1 MAAETRVD
9 TATAEAAELPLAALW
24 RSFAADRAALAGLV
38 VFLLIVAAA
47 LGASALAPHDPVLQ
61 QRDAL
66 LAPPIWAGGSS
77 AHPFG
82 TDELGRDLLSRL
94 LHGPRLSLGIGALS
108 VTLAL
113 VPGVAL
119 GLAAAFFPRLVGAP
133 VLRVMDVLLA
143 LPSLLLAIAIVAVL
157 GPSLFNTTLAI
168 ALTSLPAYVRL
179 VRASALA
186 ELGKE
191 YVTASRMAGA
201 GTLRL
206 MFDSV
211 LPNCRAPVIVTA
223 ALGFSDAI
231 LAAAALGFLGLGAQ
245 PPTPEWGTMLASARD
260 HLERASW
267 IVTLPGLAILVTVL
281 AVNLIGDGL
290 RDALDPRLQAA
301 Q

>member
-1 MAAETRVD
+1 MKAAD
-9 TATAEAAELPLAALW
+9 SAESPTAALW
-24 RSFAADRAALAGLV
+24 RSFAADRAALVGLV

-47 LGASALAPHDPVLQ
+47 LAAGVLAPHDPVQQ

-66 LAPPIWAGGSS
+66 LAPPLWLGGTG
-77 AHPFG
+77 AHPLG

-94 LHGPRLSLGIGALS
+94 LHGARLSLGIGALS
-108 VTLAL
+108 VLLAL
-113 VPGVAL
+113 LPGVAL
-119 GLAAAFFPRLVGAP
+119 GLAAAFFPRSVGAP
-133 VLRVMDVLLA
+133 LLRAMDVLLA

-157 GPSLFNTTLAI
+157 GPGLFNTMLAI

-179 VRASALA
+179 VRASAMA
-186 ELGKE
+186 ELGKD

-201 GTLRL
+201 GTVRL

-223 ALGFSDAI
+223 TLGFSDAI

-260 HLERASW
+260 HLESASW

-281 AVNLIGDGL
+281 AVNLVGDGL
-290 RDALDPRLQAA
+290 RDALDPRLQALR
-301 Q
+301 